1 MPALAQGLAKAAM
14 TATTRW
20 EATKIRTTIRAT
32 LMGGTI
38 TRPKMTATTEA
49 STEMI
54 ATTPTTVMLAETT
67 V

>member
-1 MPALAQGLAKAAM
+1 M

-38 TRPKMTATTEA
+38 TRPKMTATTEV